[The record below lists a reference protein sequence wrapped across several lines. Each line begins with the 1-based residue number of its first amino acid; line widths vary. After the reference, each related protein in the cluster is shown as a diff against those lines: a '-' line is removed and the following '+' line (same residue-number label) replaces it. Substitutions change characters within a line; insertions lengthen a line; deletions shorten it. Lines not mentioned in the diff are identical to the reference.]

1 MSVII
6 VSLYSFLLFSNYRIP
21 RENLLSKIGNVT
33 PEGIYVSPIE
43 NPDKRLI
50 LILGALSG
58 GRAGFATTAQ
68 SNINRALTIALRYAA
83 CRRQFAPDDC
93 SEEIPILEYQ
103 THQYRLLPY
112 LAGTYA
118 IHFYAKWIL
127 INYSEMMKK
136 VQSGEQDNLLAMEI
150 HVITCV
156 GKAICTWTA
165 QDCIQV
171 CRECCGGHGYL
182 KSAGL
187 GELRDTN
194 DGSCTYEG
202 DNTVIIQQLSN
213 WLLFVRRKGYSAFR
227 ERSPLGSASFL
238 ADFDK
243 IIHEKFIWRTT
254 DDALNLDSMK

>member
-1 MSVII
+1 M
-6 VSLYSFLLFSNYRIP
+6 
-21 RENLLSKIGNVT
+21 SKIGDVT
-33 PEGIYVSPIE
+33 PEGIYISPIE
-43 NPDKRLI
+43 NPDKRLV

-68 SNINRALTIALRYAA
+68 FNMSRALTIALRYAA
-83 CRRQFAPDDC
+83 CRRQFAPDDN

-112 LAGTYA
+112 LATTYA
-118 IHFYAKWIL
+118 MHYYAKWIL
-127 INYSEMMKK
+127 INYSEMMHKM
-136 VQSGEQDNLLAMEI
+136 QSGESDSFLAMEI

-156 GKAICTWTA
+156 GKAICTWVA

-187 GELRDTN
+187 GELRNSN
-194 DGSCTYEG
+194 DASCTYEG

-213 WLLFVRRKGYSAFR
+213 WLLFIRNKGYSAFK

-238 ADFDK
+238 VDFDQIVK
-243 IIHEKFIWRTT
+243 EKFSWRTT
-254 DDALNLDSMK
+254 EDAFDLQSGYL